1 MPHQKFN
8 SRYLQLR
15 LYEDELE
22 ISCTSEAGK
31 FLQQFL
37 VSATNEGTK
46 WKHSPEYILGA
57 LCEGMADED
66 ISMLDSWIDMQDKQL
81 VKMLLDK
88 LYWDGESSI
97 TRNNHNQDKRLS

>member
-1 MPHQKFN
+1 MPYQKFN

-22 ISCTSEAGK
+22 IVCTSEAGK

-37 VSATNEGTK
+37 VSATQDSGTK

-57 LCEGMADED
+57 LCEGMAEEH
-66 ISMLDSWIDMQDKQL
+66 ISMLDSWINLQDKPL

-88 LYWDGESSI
+88 LYWDGEENI
-97 TRNNHNQDKRLS
+97 IGAKE